1 MRGAIGRLVKAQI
14 NNRCKLCGVEAA
26 LRQSHVIPE
35 WLYKPLYDEIHRY
48 HVINSVPL
56 ADRKFEQ
63 KGLRE
68 RLLCQTCETKFS
80 VYEGYARGV
89 FVGGHEITVVRHGD
103 GIELRDLDYVKLK
116 LFQLSLL
123 WRAGVAR
130 QDFFSKVNLN
140 RDEEPLRKMLLAGDP
155 GKSSEYGCVMIP
167 LVVEANVLMDLIIQP
182 VPVKS
187 GKFDVYRFI
196 FGGHTWIYILG
207 DGRSFPFSKLCL
219 HEDGRLFIRRAD
231 ARVMSFIKRLAST
244 FGDAAISTT

>member
-1 MRGAIGRLVKAQI
+1 MAMGRVVKTQI
-14 NNRCKLCGVEAA
+14 DSCCKLCGVEAE
-26 LRQSHVIPE
+26 LRNSHVIPE
-35 WLYKPLYDEIHRY
+35 WLYRPLYDEIHRY
-48 HVINSVPL
+48 HVINAVPL
-56 ADRKFEQ
+56 TDRRFGQ

-80 VYEGYARGV
+80 IYEGYARGV
-89 FVGGHEITVVRHGD
+89 LFGGEEITFVKRGD
-103 GIELRDLDYVKLK
+103 GIELRDLDYMKLK

-130 QDFFSKVNLN
+130 QDFFSNVNLDC
-140 RDEEPLRKMLLAGDP
+140 DEEPLRKMLLAGDP
-155 GKSSEYGCVMIP
+155 GKSSEYGCAMIP
-167 LVVEANVLMDLIIQP
+167 LVTGSNALVDLILQP

-187 GKFDVYRFI
+187 GEFDGYRFV

-219 HEDGRLFIRRAD
+219 QEDGRLFIRRAD

-244 FGDAAISTT
+244 FGDAAVSTT